1 MHIPFAPIC
10 AQVLGQSNFR
20 AYKLVP
26 CEYVCAVAKIVTEAA
41 YKLVFCEYVYH
52 CLVCNGGCLQTGFL

>member
-26 CEYVCAVAKIVTEAA
+26 CEYMCAKIVTEAA

-52 CLVCNGGCLQTGFL
+52 C

>member
-1 MHIPFAPIC
+1 MHIPLARIC

-26 CEYVCAVAKIVTEAA
+26 CEYMCAKIVTEAA

-52 CLVCNGGCLQTGFL
+52 C